1 MPPLAKVTG
10 GSAVGQILVGD
21 KAVDALTLKNGACD
35 ARGHCVWVLFDGLQ
49 HESIPRE
56 ESRVNE
62 SDNDT

>member
-1 MPPLAKVTG
+1 
-10 GSAVGQILVGD
+10 
-21 KAVDALTLKNGACD
+21 
-35 ARGHCVWVLFDGLQ
+35 VLFDGLQ

>member
-1 MPPLAKVTG
+1 MLPLAKVTG
-10 GSAVGQILVGD
+10 GSAVCQIFVGD

-35 ARGHCVWVLFDGLQ
+35 VRGHCVWGLFDDLQ